1 MELVEMVGWL
11 MAGFVP
17 SLLIMESSYRMGI
30 SKTLKRMGHLKEVN
44 FLLNNIPFSIF
55 YKVIAVSKDPP

>member
-44 FLLNNIPFSIF
+44 FFT
-55 YKVIAVSKDPP
+55 K

>member
-17 SLLIMESSYRMGI
+17 SLLIMESLYRMGI
-30 SKTLKRMGHLKEVN
+30 SKTLKRMEQLKEVN
-44 FLLNNIPFSIF
+44 FFT
-55 YKVIAVSKDPP
+55 K

>member
-17 SLLIMESSYRMGI
+17 SLLIMESLYRMGI
-30 SKTLKRMGHLKEVN
+30 SKTLKRMGYLKEVN

-55 YKVIAVSKDPP
+55 YKVIVSKGAP